1 MKNKEEKDIIFYEIS
16 DFDYY
21 LQSMR
26 KSKNT
31 ISAYIS
37 DLNQY
42 AEFLHRYEHIDEV
55 DQIEREDIIKYID
68 SLKRKNLSKQSIA
81 RKIIA
86 IKDFHKYLSE
96 ENNIKNPA
104 EMIDA
109 PKTDKALPVVLTVD
123 EVEAMINSI
132 DGDDPISLRNKA
144 MIELLYGCGLRIS
157 ELLSLKITDI
167 HLKEA
172 YLVIIGK
179 GNKER
184 MVPVGE
190 MAILAVRRYVDKG
203 WLDLTPKNGN
213 LLFYNYQKKPLS
225 RQSVFKFI
233 KKLAED
239 NGITK
244 EISPHTLRHSYA
256 THLLEGGTDLRVVQ
270 ELLGHEDIATTQ
282 IYTHIDK
289 SKLKAIYD
297 HSHPLAMDKHK
308 EE

>member
-1 MKNKEEKDIIFYEIS
+1 MKKKEEKEVIFYEIS

-55 DQIEREDIIKYID
+55 DKIEREDIIKYID

-104 EMIDA
+104 EMIDR
-109 PKTDKALPVVLTVD
+109 PKTDKTLPVVLTVD

-144 MIELLYGCGLRIS
+144 MMELLYGCGLRIS

-244 EISPHTLRHSYA
+244 ETSPHTLRHSFA

>member
-1 MKNKEEKDIIFYEIS
+1 MFYEIS

-132 DGDDPISLRNKA
+132 DGDDSISLRNKA

>member
-1 MKNKEEKDIIFYEIS
+1 MKKKEEKEVIFYEIS

-104 EMIDA
+104 EMIDR
-109 PKTDKALPVVLTVD
+109 PKTDKTLPVVLTVD

-144 MIELLYGCGLRIS
+144 MMELLYGCGLRIS

-225 RQSVFKFI
+225 RQSVVKFI

-244 EISPHTLRHSYA
+244 EISPHTLRHSFA

-289 SKLKAIYD
+289 SKLNAIYD
-297 HSHPLAMDKHK
+297 HSPPLAMDKHK

>member
-1 MKNKEEKDIIFYEIS
+1 MKKKEEKEVIFYEIS

-55 DQIEREDIIKYID
+55 DQIERENIIKYID

-225 RQSVFKFI
+225 RQSVFKYI

>member
-1 MKNKEEKDIIFYEIS
+1 MKKKEEKEVIFYEIS

-239 NGITK
+239 NGIHK

-297 HSHPLAMDKHK
+297 HSHPLAMNKHK

>member
-1 MKNKEEKDIIFYEIS
+1 
-16 DFDYY
+16 
-21 LQSMR
+21 
-26 KSKNT
+26 
-31 ISAYIS
+31 
-37 DLNQY
+37 
-42 AEFLHRYEHIDEV
+42 
-55 DQIEREDIIKYID
+55 
-68 SLKRKNLSKQSIA
+68 
-81 RKIIA
+81 
-86 IKDFHKYLSE
+86 
-96 ENNIKNPA
+96 
-104 EMIDA
+104 MIDR
-109 PKTDKALPVVLTVD
+109 PKTDKTLPVVLTVD
-123 EVEAMINSI
+123 EVESMINSI

-144 MIELLYGCGLRIS
+144 MMELLYGCGLRIS